1 MFDDIDTPQTGTVP
15 QAPLPPQQPVT
26 AARPRP
32 IQPAPPSNLPVGAPF
47 PEDIFSSTDV
57 IPVVTSLE
65 PQMPAQTPLQVIIP
79 LGSAPPPSLGT
90 PIPPI
95 PFKENGQGPR
105 KVIAFFLS
113 ALIVAFLGLGGYL
126 VYRILKTRASV
137 DVLNQPIEDS
147 QDEPQEEPEEAT
159 DDGETEEITVN
170 EPGSIE
176 ESIEE
181 VKNVETEKEPEE
193 KETPEEEP
201 LSPPSDTDN
210 DGLSDLEELELGSN
224 PRIID
229 TDLDGLDDYSEA
241 RIYRSNPVRRDTDG
255 DSYDDGVEVQN
266 GYSPTGPGKLTS
278 E

>member
-1 MFDDIDTPQTGTVP
+1 MFDDIDTLETAGKDLPA
-15 QAPLPPQQPVT
+15 QAPLQPQQSPL

-32 IQPAPPSNLPVGAPF
+32 IQPAPPSNLPFGAPL
-47 PEDIFSSTDV
+47 PEDIFSSTDA

-65 PQMPAQTPLQVIIP
+65 PQMPAPTPLPVITP
-79 LGSAPPPSLGT
+79 LGSTPAQSLGA
-90 PIPPI
+90 PEPPI
-95 PFKENGQGPR
+95 LFKENGRGLR

-137 DVLNQPIEDS
+137 DVFNQPIEDGAI
-147 QDEPQEEPEEAT
+147 EEPEVV
-159 DDGETEEITVN
+159 DDSKKEENTEPV
-170 EPGSIE
+170 
-176 ESIEE
+176 
-181 VKNVETEKEPEE
+181 KEPEE
-193 KETPEEEP
+193 STESEEPKKSEEENIP
-201 LSPPSDTDN
+201 PQESPSPPIDTDN

-255 DSYDDGVEVQN
+255 DSYDDGLEVQN